1 MSTMSAAIQD
11 ELNVALQIA
20 QVSGQPAALAAHLS
34 EIEGEAESL
43 LDLLTT
49 IRAHAHHDDAGA
61 TQEALAELVIAL
73 EHLVHHAQAAL
84 PALQQGLDI
93 QPD

>member
-1 MSTMSAAIQD
+1 MSAAIQD
-11 ELNVALQIA
+11 ELKMALQVA
-20 QVSGQPAALAAHLS
+20 QLVSESAALASHLS
-34 EIEGEAESL
+34 EIEGEAETL

-73 EHLVHHAQAAL
+73 EHLLHHAGAAL

>member
-1 MSTMSAAIQD
+1 MSAATQA
-11 ELNVALQIA
+11 ELNIALQLA
-20 QVSGQPAALAAHLS
+20 QLTSQSPALAAHLS
-34 EIEGEAESL
+34 EIEAESETL

-49 IRAHAHHDDAGA
+49 IRAHAHHDDADA

-73 EHLVHHAQAAL
+73 EHLLHHAEAAL
-84 PALQQGLDI
+84 PALQKGLDI